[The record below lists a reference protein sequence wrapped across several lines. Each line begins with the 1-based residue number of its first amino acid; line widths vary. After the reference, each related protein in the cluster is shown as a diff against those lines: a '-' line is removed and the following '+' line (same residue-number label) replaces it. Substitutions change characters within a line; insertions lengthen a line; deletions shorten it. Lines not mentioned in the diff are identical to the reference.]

1 MSVRF
6 YSDIGENAMI
16 IVKALLANQRLMRLI
31 YYTDKDPLAND
42 AQHPDVSD
50 TIIQEEIFGKRL
62 KIVPRVATNETANPT
77 VVIKFD
83 RFVPNEENIE
93 FKDVKINI
101 EVMIPISSWIVRDTN
116 LRPFLLMGEIE
127 KSLKGKK
134 INGLGKIESAG
145 AQLNFLT
152 DEISDY
158 EMTFWITSYD

>member
-1 MSVRF
+1 MSVRY

-16 IVKALLANQRLMRLI
+16 IVKALLANQNLMRLI
-31 YYTDKDPLAND
+31 AYTDKDPLAKD
-42 AQHPDVSD
+42 AAHPDLSD
-50 TIIQEEIFGKRL
+50 AFIQEEIFGKRV

-77 VVIKFD
+77 VVVKFD
-83 RFVPNEENIE
+83 RFIPNEENME

-101 EVMIPISSWIVRDTN
+101 EVMVPISSWVVKNTN
-116 LRPFLLMGEIE
+116 LRPFLIMGEIE
-127 KSLKGKK
+127 KSLKGKT

-158 EMTFWITSYD
+158 ELTF